1 MWAGVYVVQQSTSTR
16 GSPVMVCPPTSPS
29 SVFTAE
35 CTGFS
40 AAAACV
46 VQYQLVA
53 IRANDTCTD
62 VSAQDD
68 HWKVSLQR
76 TLNFSAEVAAPA
88 ALELFFAPCP
98 T

>member
-1 MWAGVYVVQQSTSTR
+1 
-16 GSPVMVCPPTSPS
+16 MVCPPTSPS

-76 TLNFSAEVAAPA
+76 TLNFSAEVAALVRQVTTA
-88 ALELFFAPCP
+88 RFVLY
-98 T
+98 TRGR